1 MPDRFVI
8 PTRPSRREVR
18 ERLDWLRNA
27 ERRRV
32 RITLVLALRDQIRSL
47 SDTDRWRPVVVLTCR
62 FMVDASVE
70 ALVGLRHRPGMSRF
84 PKFRMVL
91 TWFDADELDRLLRI
105 AA

>member
-1 MPDRFVI
+1 MPDRSVI
-8 PTRPSRREVR
+8 PSRLSRRQVR
-18 ERLDWLRNA
+18 ERLDWLQSA

-32 RITLVLALRDQIRSL
+32 RIELVRALRNQIGSL
-47 SDTDRWRPVVVLTCR
+47 NDTDRWRPVVVLTCHL
-62 FMVDASVE
+62 MVDASVE

-84 PKFRMVL
+84 PKIRMVL